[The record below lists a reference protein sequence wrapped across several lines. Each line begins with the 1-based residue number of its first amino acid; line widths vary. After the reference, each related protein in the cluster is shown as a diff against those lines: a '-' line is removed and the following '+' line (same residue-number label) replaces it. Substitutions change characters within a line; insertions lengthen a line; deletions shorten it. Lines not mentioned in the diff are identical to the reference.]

1 MVVNGW
7 RLFVHPLFDQQ
18 LRQLVEQVEAL
29 AERDSAGYKRTTG
42 DEIVD
47 PPQTMELLLVR
58 AKEMKDR

>member
-1 MVVNGW
+1 MVINGW

-18 LRQLVEQVEAL
+18 LRQLMEQVQAL
-29 AERDSAGYKRTTG
+29 AERDSAGYKRTIC

-47 PPQTMELLLVR
+47 PPHTMEQLLLR